1 MTAAP
6 LIPVRRKFRCLGV
19 SLSQSRAN
27 AVKAYLTG
35 TCRVDPS
42 QIASTEGFGENPDF
56 LVYGPDGKE
65 DRVAS
70 RRVEIYLYA
79 SQEMIDA
86 ANAGTLQ

>member
-1 MTAAP
+1 MFGDIREEVKSVEIADLNTP
-6 LIPVRRKFRCLGV
+6 
-19 SLSQSRAN
+19 
-27 AVKAYLTG
+27 AV
-35 TCRVDPS
+35 
-42 QIASTEGFGENPDF
+42 GENPDF